1 MNIFVHN
8 KSIESDLAMAKRV
21 RMMATEDVLNE
32 LQLVEDNNNF
42 EEPMMPGSNDE
53 FSDCELEDEDLHDTT
68 QLLPPQLSRQVVHQ
82 PFLLN
87 GLPTLPHS
95 P

>member
-1 MNIFVHN
+1 MT
-8 KSIESDLAMAKRV
+8 
-21 RMMATEDVLNE
+21 TEDALDE

-42 EEPMMPGSNDE
+42 DEPMIPGSNDE
-53 FSDCELEDEDLHDTT
+53 FSDCELEDEDLHDTVVTT

-87 GLPTLPHS
+87 GLPT
-95 P
+95 